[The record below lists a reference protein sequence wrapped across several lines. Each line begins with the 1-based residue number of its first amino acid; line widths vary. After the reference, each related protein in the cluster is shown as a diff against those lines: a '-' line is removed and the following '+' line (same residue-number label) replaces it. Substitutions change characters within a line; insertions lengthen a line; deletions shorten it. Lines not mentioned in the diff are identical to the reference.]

1 MTATQDRQEGLEAV
15 SDEIPWRD
23 RSAFGSLRGVPWWGA
38 VLIALC
44 VSIAGAVAD
53 LIASGSLSTAFEGA
67 FVIGCV
73 AAVALARRRSLF
85 GPIVQ
90 PPLILLVTVPAVVL
104 LTKPPSGGLT
114 AKALAVGTPLI
125 NSFPTMAIATGLTVV
140 IGVVRLLVQRKPAG
154 ASDEEPAPR
163 ARRKKPAAPAKRRA
177 PAASGKAN
185 AKAKASGK
193 TRAAAA
199 DRSGKDRA
207 AKDQAGKEC
216 NVVELQGTTGSSPAI
231 NRKKGFEEAIAGT
244 PTIKIIRSQTGD
256 FTRAKGKEVM
266 EGFLKAEN
274 GGKNICAL
282 YAHNDDMAV
291 GAIQA
296 IKEAGLKPGTDIKV
310 VSIDSV
316 PDIFQALAAGEANA
330 TVELT
335 PNMAGPAFDA
345 LEKLKKDGTVPPKT
359 IITESKLYTQADDP
373 MKVYEEKKGL
383 GY

>member
-1 MTATQDRQEGLEAV
+1 MV
-15 SDEIPWRD
+15 
-23 RSAFGSLRGVPWWGA
+23 
-38 VLIALC
+38 
-44 VSIAGAVAD
+44 
-53 LIASGSLSTAFEGA
+53 
-67 FVIGCV
+67 
-73 AAVALARRRSLF
+73 
-85 GPIVQ
+85 
-90 PPLILLVTVPAVVL
+90 
-104 LTKPPSGGLT
+104 
-114 AKALAVGTPLI
+114 
-125 NSFPTMAIATGLTVV
+125 
-140 IGVVRLLVQRKPAG
+140 
-154 ASDEEPAPR
+154 ASDQVLE
-163 ARRKKPAAPAKRRA
+163 
-177 PAASGKAN
+177 GKVA
-185 AKAKASGK
+185 GQWLV
-193 TRAAAA
+193 
-199 DRSGKDRA
+199 KDV
-207 AKDQAGKEC
+207 AGKNC

-231 NRKKGFEEAIAGT
+231 NRKKGFEEAIAGASS
-244 PTIKIIRSQTGD
+244 IKIIRSQTGD

-310 VSIDSV
+310 VSIDAV
-316 PDIFQALAAGEANA
+316 PDIFKALAAGEANA

-373 MKVYEEKKGL
+373 MKVYEAKKGL